1 MGGANLSGMSRS
13 RAARKPS
20 LGDAFPPLFLKS
32 FQCFI
37 MRNSLQVLLYSL
49 AQIRKRK
56 RT

>member
-37 MRNSLQVLLYSL
+37 MRNSLQVLFYSL

-56 RT
+56 RI